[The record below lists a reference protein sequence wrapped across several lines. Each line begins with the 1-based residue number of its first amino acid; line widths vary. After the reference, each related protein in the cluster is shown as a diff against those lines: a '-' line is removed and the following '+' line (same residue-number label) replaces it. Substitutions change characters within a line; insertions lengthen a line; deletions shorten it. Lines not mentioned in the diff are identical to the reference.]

1 MNVRGVLRHNVPNK
15 GLLAPQKRLSSYG
28 KRRDHFR
35 HAFCLFYCLTNTARS
50 RGSFILFSPMQDG
63 GELFVDEE
71 GDQAHHRLFP
81 KGKGYIEPQQRAA
94 QPGAGGVQLLV
105 EGDDHI
111 HGHELAIEGVNDEIV
126 QRPGQHRRHGAPAQ
140 GAQQRP
146 LAALDL
152 FIDQPRGDHIQAP
165 QDEIGQLAHPA
176 GGAADE
182 DMEHV
187 FDQTNRRPGQGPIG
201 KGGQKRGELGK
212 IQLDESWHK
221 GDAELQEHE
230 DEADGAKHGGGGQ
243 CAGLFA
249 ALVGHNDVLSGIWRG
264 FLPRK
269 NALLD
274 PKWA

>member
-1 MNVRGVLRHNVPNK
+1 MSTRV
-15 GLLAPQKRLSSYG
+15 
-28 KRRDHFR
+28 
-35 HAFCLFYCLTNTARS
+35 S

-81 KGKGYIEPQQRAA
+81 KGKGDVEPQQRAA

-111 HGHELAIEGVNDEIV
+111 HRHELSVEGVDEEII
-126 QRPGQHRRHGAPAQ
+126 QRPGQHRRHGASAQ
-140 GAQQRP
+140 RTQQRP
-146 LAALDL
+146 FAALDL
-152 FIDQPRGDHIQAP
+152 FIDQSSGDHIQAP
-165 QDEIGQLAHPA
+165 QDEIGQLPHAA
-176 GGAADE
+176 GGAADK

-187 FDQTNRRPGQGPIG
+187 FDQAHRRPGQGSIG
-201 KGGQKRGELGK
+201 KGGQERGKLGK
-212 IQLDESWHK
+212 IQLDEPRHK
-221 GDAELQEHE
+221 GDAEFQEHE
-230 DEADGAKHGGGGQ
+230 DEADGAKHGGRGQ
-243 CAGLFA
+243 YAGLFA

-269 NALLD
+269 NALPG